1 MTVRSCSLLTVFA
14 LAVVM
19 ARQAE
24 AQFDPRADQYDPARA
39 QIDDAPP
46 LEALEQSPLRLENTS
61 WTYIPAPK
69 PREFQLH
76 DYVWIRVNELSHT
89 MSDGEMQRRR
99 NLLYDALLSDWVVL
113 DGLKSIKPSPQ
124 SDGDPRI
131 RGVLNQLYRAEGEL
145 ETSERLTLN
154 IAAEI
159 VDVRPNG
166 NLVLESHK
174 SVRTNDEVWEVSLSG
189 SCRPEDISENNMVL
203 SERIVGLEIYKRESG
218 HVYDSYK
225 RGWFIRLLDRFSPF

>member
-1 MTVRSCSLLTVFA
+1 MTVRCCSLLLA
-14 LAVVM
+14 LVAALLVV
-19 ARQAE
+19 RQAD
-24 AQFDPRADQYDPARA
+24 AQFDDPSAS
-39 QIDDAPP
+39 QLDGIPP
-46 LEALEQSPLRLENTS
+46 MDTMGYPPLRLENSS

-69 PREFQLH
+69 PREFLLH
-76 DYVWIRVNELSHT
+76 DYVWIRVNELSRT
-89 MSDGEMQRRR
+89 TSDGEMQRRR

-131 RGVLNQLYRAEGEL
+131 RGTLNQLYRAEGEL

-159 VDVRPNG
+159 VDVLPNG

-174 SVRTNDEVWEVSLSG
+174 TVRTNDEVWEVSLSG
-189 SCRPEDISENNMVL
+189 SCRPEDISENNMIL

-225 RGWFIRLLDRFSPF
+225 RGWFVRLLDRFSPF